1 MTFHFLFVYFHVQ
14 GQVFCCTA
22 SLAICGALD
31 SVDGDKLGWWLAER
45 QVACGGLN
53 GRPEKLPDVCY
64 SWWVLSSLAILRRIH
79 WIDTEALSTWILQCQ
94 DEEKAGIADRCQC
107 FACAWCLMKHFAD
120 IRLTRLFQTGRLR
133 GCFPHIFWPCWIVID
148 GVRRSSGDEFC
159 ACRFARAAHGL

>member
-1 MTFHFLFVYFHVQ
+1 LFSAVVLFVYFHLQ

-64 SWWVLSSLAILRRIH
+64 SWWVLSSLAILRRLH
-79 WIDTEALSTWILQCQ
+79 WIDTEALSAWILQCQ
-94 DEEKAGIADRCQC
+94 DEEKGGIADRYQRVACGCCSMQR
-107 FACAWCLMKHFAD
+107 FANT
-120 IRLTRLFQTGRLR
+120 RLTRQFQARRLR
-133 GCFPHIFWPCWIVID
+133 GRLPHIFRPRWTVAD
-148 GVRRSSGDEFC
+148 GVRRNAGD
-159 ACRFARAAHGL
+159 LL